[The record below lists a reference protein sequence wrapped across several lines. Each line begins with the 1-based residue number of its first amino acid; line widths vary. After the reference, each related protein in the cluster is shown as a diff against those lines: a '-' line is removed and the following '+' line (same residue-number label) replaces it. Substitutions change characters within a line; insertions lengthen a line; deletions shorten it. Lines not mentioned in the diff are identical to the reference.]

1 MVPNPLPHR
10 SIRDA
15 IIEAVRRLSNAGIDS
30 ARLDAEVLLAHVLK
44 MSRGQLVVS
53 RDSSLTEAQLAKY
66 EWLLRRRIGREP
78 IAYIIGSQEFW
89 SLEFKVSSA
98 VLIPRPETERLIE
111 VALARVGKN
120 GLALPINV
128 ADLGT
133 GSGAIAITL
142 ATELPA
148 ARLVATDI
156 SATALAIAERNAAS
170 HGVEQ
175 RIDFLCGDLFASV
188 ADCAEKFDLIVGNP
202 PYVES
207 DVIATLAPEIRDWE
221 PRGAL
226 DGGADGLDFYRRIA
240 AEAYQLLA
248 PNGLIVL
255 EIGAGMGHQV
265 SSLFADLGQYRDI
278 AVYQDYAGR
287 DRVVSAANGLR
298 A

>member
-207 DVIATLAPEIRDWE
+207 EVIATLAPEIRDWE